1 MTAQKASEILK
12 RIEENKK
19 LVEFLPTGFGNIDK
33 ELDGGFLKKEIII
46 LGAFT
51 GIGKSFLAGQF
62 FYNMAVKGFKSAYFS
77 LEISNE
83 MIVSRLV
90 GQLANIKPTRIMNG
104 RLYPEEMDKKAKARA
119 RTIMFDE
126 NMDFYDSVYL
136 LEEIEKAI
144 KANNYEF
151 VVIDFIQNIMVEK
164 NLDEYARLSFVSIS
178 LQKIAKE
185 ANCCILVLSQ
195 LSNKVGRDGSKVVE
209 YKGSGA
215 IAIVADLGFFIER
228 GEPVLDVNGQ
238 PVGNQEVKLSL
249 RKNRRGISGLVWN
262 MEFMHPGGLIVER

>member
-1 MTAQKASEILK
+1 MKPSKASEILQ

-19 LVEFLPTGFGNIDK
+19 HIEFLPTGFDNIDR
-33 ELDGGFLKKEIII
+33 ELDGGFLKKEIVIV
-46 LGAFT
+46 GAFT
-51 GIGKSFLAGQF
+51 GIGKSYLAGQF
-62 FYNMAVKGFKSAYFS
+62 FYNMAIRGFKSAYFS

-104 RLYPEEMDKKAKARA
+104 LLLVEEMDRKATARA
-119 RTIMFDE
+119 KTIMFDE

-144 KANNYEF
+144 KENNYEF
-151 VVIDFIQNIMVEK
+151 VVIDFIQNIMIEK
-164 NLDEYARLSFVSIS
+164 NMDEYARLSYIS
-178 LQKIAKE
+178 VQLQKIAKE
-185 ANCCILVLSQ
+185 TNCCILVLSQ
-195 LSNKVGRDGSKVVE
+195 LSNKVGKDGSKIVE

-238 PVGNQEVKLSL
+238 PIGNQTVKFSL
-249 RKNRRGISGLVWN
+249 KKNRRGISGLAWN
-262 MEFMHPGGLIVER
+262 MEFIHPGGMIVEK